1 MSRVMGILGD
11 FKLLHLINISE
22 TRLGKLGYSAGVP
35 SDLLDRY
42 DNVLGRIASLVRE
55 LEIKGPVPPLENA
68 PIPDRDIFYMEET
81 LSDIENQVSGC
92 LLRGREAAKGLSKTE
107 ELISILVN
115 RINLLAGRADRVRR
129 ELDRQ
134 LIAAYQ
140 ELKLAVVE
148 NGRAD
153 VEAAGLAIDAGLEV
167 SIDERS
173 LMGVVLPLVTV
184 TSPRF
189 RPEYSF
195 VDTSSRMDR
204 VREMILSA
212 MSILSELAEVEV
224 GLKRLMD
231 ETRRTLKRINALSYI
246 YIPLYEATLKSVTE
260 RLEEKERE
268 ALFQLKRMKG
278 KVEEGG

>member
-1 MSRVMGILGD
+1 M
-11 FKLLHLINISE
+11 E
-22 TRLGKLGYSAGVP
+22 RLPVSATKSNAIRLREELALARDGKQ
-35 SDLLDRY
+35 LLDQ
-42 DNVLGRIASLVRE
+42 
-55 LEIKGPVPPLENA
+55 KK
-68 PIPDRDIFYMEET
+68 DI
-81 LSDIENQVSGC
+81 
-92 LLRGREAAKGLSKTE
+92 
-107 ELISILVN
+107 LIN
-115 RINLLAGRADRVRR
+115 RINLLAGRTDRVRR

-148 NGRAD
+148 SGRAD
-153 VEAAGLAIDAGLEV
+153 VEAAGLAIDAGLDV

-189 RPEYSF
+189 RSEYSF

-268 ALFQLKRMKG
+268 ALFQLKRIKG

>member
-1 MSRVMGILGD
+1 M
-11 FKLLHLINISE
+11 E
-22 TRLGKLGYSAGVP
+22 RLPVPATKSNAIRLREELALARDGKQ
-35 SDLLDRY
+35 LLDQKK
-42 DNVLGRIASLVRE
+42 D
-55 LEIKGPVPPLENA
+55 
-68 PIPDRDIFYMEET
+68 
-81 LSDIENQVSGC
+81 
-92 LLRGREAAKGLSKTE
+92 
-107 ELISILVN
+107 ILVN